1 MLSRFTIGSDPELF
15 IFNTKTKKVVS
26 AIDLIPGAKGTPY
39 TEGLP
44 EGFGLQ
50 TDNILA
56 EFNIPPTSSKYEF
69 ISHIEYMKDY
79 IRGFVRNIN
88 SDLDILCQASA
99 KVPAKELKHPQ
110 AKEFGCMPDY
120 SIYHEGP
127 NVVSSAKR
135 TTLRSC
141 GCHIH
146 VGYENPNID
155 TSIEMLRYID
165 AYVGI
170 PSILYDTDTE
180 RRKLYG
186 KAGCFRLTSYG
197 FEYRTLSSYWITE
210 VKTMEFIWNQ
220 LERALTAFTLGRS
233 LPEKEI
239 VQSIIDNNDTELA
252 KKTIAAYGLLG

>member
-1 MLSRFTIGSDPELF
+1 
-15 IFNTKTKKVVS
+15 
-26 AIDLIPGAKGTPY
+26 
-39 TEGLP
+39 
-44 EGFGLQ
+44 
-50 TDNILA
+50 
-56 EFNIPPTSSKYEF
+56 
-69 ISHIEYMKDY
+69 
-79 IRGFVRNIN
+79 
-88 SDLDILCQASA
+88 
-99 KVPAKELKHPQ
+99 
-110 AKEFGCMPDY
+110 MPDY

-155 TSIEMLRYID
+155 TSLEMLRYID
-165 AYVGI
+165 VYVGI

-197 FEYRTLSSYWITE
+197 YEYRTLSSYWITE
-210 VKTMEFIWNQ
+210 PKNMEFIWNQ
-220 LERALTAFTLGRS
+220 LEKALSAFVLGKN

-239 VQSIIDNNDTELA
+239 VQRVIDNNDIELA
-252 KKTIAAYGLLG
+252 TKVINAYGLLG